1 MFILVLVRFLPLNL
15 IIVFLDLKDMWFIEI
30 IGLPS
35 IEIGAIT
42 TGEILVVTGRF
53 LLSPY

>member
-1 MFILVLVRFLPLNL
+1 VFIFVLLRFLPLNL
-15 IIVFLDLKDMWFIEI
+15 IIVFSDLKDMWFIEI
-30 IGLPS
+30 VGLPS

-42 TGEILVVTGRF
+42 TGEILAVTGRF

>member
-1 MFILVLVRFLPLNL
+1 MKSLVIDV
-15 IIVFLDLKDMWFIEI
+15 

-42 TGEILVVTGRF
+42 IGQILDRDKLVSE
-53 LLSPY
+53 L